1 MDHQRSSYLWLSKRD
16 HLPRKLK
23 EVVRVTS
30 DFVTHEEW
38 SSVAVDHEIPDGIFA
53 WTPPEGWTEWKLP
66 DEEDRL
72 LKPGSKAPDFD
83 LTSVDGGRIK
93 LSDFHG
99 KSVWLCFWRVGCPP
113 CRQEM
118 PYLQSLYAKYRDQ
131 GLVVLGVNVSDDR
144 AITREFLRER
154 GLTFPNILDASP
166 RADEVY
172 SRDYRVGTIPL
183 NYLINGDGIVVDG
196 WIGYL
201 EGNARVNSALRTL
214 GFGAAGSEP

>member
-30 DFVTHEEW
+30 DIVTHEEW
-38 SSVAVDHEIPDGIFA
+38 SSVTVDREIPEGMFA
-53 WTPPEGWTEWKLP
+53 WTPPAGWTEWKLP
-66 DEEDRL
+66 DEEDGL
-72 LKPGSKAPDFD
+72 LKPGSRAPDFD

-93 LSDFHG
+93 LSDFRG
-99 KSVWLCFWRVGCPP
+99 KAVWLCFWRVGCPP

-118 PYLQSLYAKYRDQ
+118 PYLQSLYAKSRDR

-144 AITREFLRER
+144 AITSEFLREH
-154 GLTFPNILDASP
+154 GVTFPNILDTSP
-166 RADEVY
+166 EAEAVY
-172 SRDYRVGTIPL
+172 SRDCGVGTISV
-183 NYLINGDGIVVDG
+183 NYLINRDGIVVDG

-201 EGNARVNSALRTL
+201 NGQAREDSALKTL
-214 GFGAAGSEP
+214 GLDAAGSQP